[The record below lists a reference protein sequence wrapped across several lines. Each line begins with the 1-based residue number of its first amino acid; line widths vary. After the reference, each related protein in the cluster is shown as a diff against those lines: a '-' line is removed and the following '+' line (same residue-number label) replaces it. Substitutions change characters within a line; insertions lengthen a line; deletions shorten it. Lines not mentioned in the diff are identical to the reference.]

1 MANEVLPVVKRVPVL
16 AGVCG
21 TDPYRRMDSF
31 LRQLES
37 IGFAGVQNFPTVGL
51 FDGNFRQNLEETGM
65 GYRLEVD
72 VIHKAHKM
80 GLLTT
85 PYAFNEAEASV
96 MAAAGSD
103 IIVAHMGLTTSGSIG
118 AKTALSLDDSVAR
131 VQAIT
136 DAAARVNPNVIM
148 LCHGGPIS
156 GPKEAEYVLQRTR
169 GVHGFYGA
177 SSMERLPV
185 EEAIVKTIKQ
195 YKTIS
200 ASS

>member
-1 MANEVLPVVKRVPVL
+1 
-16 AGVCG
+16 
-21 TDPYRRMDSF
+21 
-31 LRQLES
+31 
-37 IGFAGVQNFPTVGL
+37 
-51 FDGNFRQNLEETGM
+51 
-65 GYRLEVD
+65 
-72 VIHKAHKM
+72 
-80 GLLTT
+80 
-85 PYAFNEAEASV
+85 

-136 DAAARVNPNVIM
+136 DAATRVNPNVIM

-185 EEAIVKTIKQ
+185 EEAIVNTIKQ

-200 ASS
+200 ASSLTQEKRVGVPRN